1 MGVSSR
7 LARNLNLMQKIIY
20 IYPVAAKGSVFTG
33 SMILT
38 SLMEKL
44 DSVQYSAAR
53 AMLGTWRGTS
63 REKLYTELGLKDA
76 ED

>member
-20 IYPVAAKGSVFTG
+20 IYPAAKGSVFTG